1 MRRDMASS
9 HTRIGLLERCQ
20 FAYGGLMDSRL
31 SARALTALLGGW
43 RTSEPAYEA
52 LADAVRL
59 LLLDNR
65 IAPRT
70 ALPAER
76 ELAAALALSRT
87 TVSAAY
93 RSLRESGH
101 IESVRGSGSVT
112 QALGAAASARTTV
125 SDPDAIDLQQASPAA
140 WPGLPGVMAQVAGEA
155 ASLIARPGYDVV
167 GAPALRAAIAE
178 RYTASGVPTD
188 PAEVMI
194 TNGAQSAIHLLASV
208 LVGRGDR
215 VLIESPTY
223 PHAAEAFRVAGG
235 RLVGVPVTT
244 DDGWDLDRAEQA
256 FSRVL
261 PTLAY
266 LMPDFQNPTGR
277 TMDEHER
284 AVIAEAARRAG
295 TVVVVDDTTSE
306 LDIDRPF
313 APSPFGADLPDVVR
327 VGSLGK
333 TVWGGMRVGWIRGQ
347 AEVVRRLTAA
357 RFAHELGTPEWEQAV
372 AAALVPRMGEIVAQ
386 RAQQLREGRDAAVA
400 ALAELLPAWR
410 VPRVHGGVSLWV
422 ELDAPL
428 SGALVMAV
436 RQEGVLLSAGPR
448 FSVDGGYE
456 RNLRI
461 PFTASPGDLRRA
473 IDALAR
479 VWPRVQGSAAPAL
492 MDRFDAVV

>member
-1 MRRDMASS
+1 
-9 HTRIGLLERCQ
+9 
-20 FAYGGLMDSRL
+20 MDSRL
-31 SARALTALLGGW
+31 SARALTSLLGGW

-52 LADAVRL
+52 LADAIRL

-76 ELAAALALSRT
+76 ELAHALGLSRT
-87 TVSAAY
+87 TVTASY
-93 RSLRESGH
+93 RSLRDSGH
-101 IESVRGSGSVT
+101 IESLRGSGSVT
-112 QALGAAASARTTV
+112 QALGSSAAARTTV

-140 WPGLPGVMAQVAGEA
+140 WPGLAAVMGEVAASA
-155 ASLIARPGYDVV
+155 ASLLARPGYDVV

-178 RYTASGVPTD
+178 RYTAAGVPTD

-208 LVGRGDR
+208 LVSRGDR

-223 PHAAEAFRVAGG
+223 PHAADAFRGAGA
-235 RLVGVPVTT
+235 RLVGVPVTA
-244 DDGWDLDRAEQA
+244 DDGWDLDRAEQV

-261 PTLAY
+261 PTVAY

-277 TMDEHER
+277 SMSAAER
-284 AVIAEAARRAG
+284 ATIGEAAMRAG
-295 TVVVVDDTTSE
+295 TVVIVDDTTAD
-306 LDIDRPF
+306 LDIDRPSAPGPF
-313 APSPFGADLPDVVR
+313 AASAGSGEVVR
-327 VGSLGK
+327 IGSLGK
-333 TVWGGMRVGWIRGQ
+333 TVWGGMRVGWIRAR
-347 AEVVRRLTAA
+347 AELIRRLTAA

-372 AAALVPRMGEIVAQ
+372 ATALLPRMPEIIRQ
-386 RAQQLREGRDAAVA
+386 RAQLLRDGRDAAVE
-400 ALAELLPAWR
+400 ALHRLLPEWR
-410 VPRVHGGVSLWV
+410 VPQAHGGVSLWV

-428 SGALVMAV
+428 SGALVLAV
-436 RQEGVLLSAGPR
+436 REEGVLLSAGPR

-461 PFTASPGDLRRA
+461 PFTAAPTDLRRA